1 MMHLWSH
8 PTSDAQL
15 VDLRLQARGEARRKR
30 ALRVRKIDSDD
41 ILPVQAG
48 PDTGTSSEYSNKHH
62 HHTGTS
68 SCSC

>member
-41 ILPVQAG
+41 ILLEPAHPAAEAG
-48 PDTGTSSEYSNKHH
+48 
-62 HHTGTS
+62 
-68 SCSC
+68 